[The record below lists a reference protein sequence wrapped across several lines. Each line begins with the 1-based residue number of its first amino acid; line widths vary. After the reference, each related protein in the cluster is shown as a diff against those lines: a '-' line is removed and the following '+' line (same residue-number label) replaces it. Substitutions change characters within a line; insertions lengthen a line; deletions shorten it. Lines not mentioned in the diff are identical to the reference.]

1 MPKNKGQKVIT
12 EQFCMKGK
20 LFVDDRGE
28 VGCVNDFDMRQVRR
42 FYKVANHKAGF
53 IRAWHTHKKESKYV
67 TVTSGSAIIAAVK
80 IDNWSQPSQ
89 DLDIHRFVL
98 SSATPAVIFIPKRYA
113 NGFKTLTVDTK
124 MMFFSMATLEQSR
137 KDDFR
142 FDAYY
147 WDPWQIVE
155 R

>member
-1 MPKNKGQKVIT
+1 MPKKKGQKVIA
-12 EQFCMKGK
+12 EPVCMKGK

-42 FYKVANHKAGF
+42 FYTVANHRVGF
-53 IRAWHTHKKESKYV
+53 IRAWHAHKKESKYV

-89 DLDIHRFVL
+89 DLNIHRFVL
-98 SSATPAVIFIPKRYA
+98 SAATPSVIFIPKGYA

-124 MMFFSMATLEQSR
+124 IMFFSMATLEQSR

-147 WDPWQIVE
+147 WDPWLIVE

>member
-1 MPKNKGQKVIT
+1 MPKKKGQKVIA
-12 EQFCMKGK
+12 EPVYMKGK

-42 FYKVANHKAGF
+42 FYTVANHKAGF
-53 IRAWHTHKKESKYV
+53 IRAWHAHKKESKYV

-98 SSATPAVIFIPKRYA
+98 SAATPAVIFIPKGYA

-124 MMFFSMATLEQSR
+124 VMFFSIATLEQSR
-137 KDDFR
+137 NDDFR

-147 WDPWQIVE
+147 WNPWQIVE

>member
-1 MPKNKGQKVIT
+1 MPKKKGQKVIT
-12 EQFCMKGK
+12 EPVCMKGK

-42 FYKVANHKAGF
+42 FYTVANHRTGF
-53 IRAWHTHKKESKYV
+53 IRAWHAHKKESKYV

-80 IDNWSQPSQ
+80 INNWSQPSQ
-89 DLDIHRFVL
+89 DLTIHRFVL
-98 SSATPAVIFIPKRYA
+98 SAATPSVIFIPKGYA

-124 MMFFSMATLEQSR
+124 IMFFSMASLEQSR